1 MIRGSS
7 TSLFLTSDEILARA
21 RKAVGL
27 PEIEPVPMVFDDDIL
42 PMFQSAL
49 LKLET
54 RVKEGPGSLSIL
66 EVEELDME
74 VKAILDEMH
83 QNPHKRLPKPS
94 PSNDSA
100 IDVQASAAPTAP
112 SLPAKPQPSQ
122 QQQQQ
127 QLEQTQAPV
136 APQSAPAT
144 DAAPVEQTKPAMDI
158 SMDEGPVYDGTGGM
172 GQAKGTVN
180 TYIIEG
186 MDEMTSEEY
195 RAALDKTI
203 VDRLR
208 QRREAGVVGSQSSS
222 NYLESLGGDD
232 EP

>member
-1 MIRGSS
+1 MIYSISALVACLFLSTPVQGFQQHGAKPPMILGSS

-83 QNPHKRLPKPS
+83 QILTS
-94 PSNDSA
+94 DSQNL
-100 IDVQASAAPTAP
+100 VRVMTAP
-112 SLPAKPQPSQ
+112 LMSKHLLLLLLRPFLQSRNHHNNNSSNKHKLLLLHNQHPPLTLLPSSQ
-122 QQQQQ
+122 QNLLWIFQWMRV
-127 QLEQTQAPV
+127 LSMMV
-136 APQSAPAT
+136 L
-144 DAAPVEQTKPAMDI
+144 VEWVKP
-158 SMDEGPVYDGTGGM
+158 
-172 GQAKGTVN
+172 K
-180 TYIIEG
+180 
-186 MDEMTSEEY
+186 
-195 RAALDKTI
+195 
-203 VDRLR
+203 
-208 QRREAGVVGSQSSS
+208 
-222 NYLESLGGDD
+222 